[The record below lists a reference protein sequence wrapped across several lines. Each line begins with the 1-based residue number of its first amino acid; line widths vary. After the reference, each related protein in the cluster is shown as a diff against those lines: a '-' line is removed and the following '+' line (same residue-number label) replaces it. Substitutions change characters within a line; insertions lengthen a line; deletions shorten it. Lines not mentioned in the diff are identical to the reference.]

1 MREIEDQASLSSG
14 SHRRL
19 SAVNSQLRLG
29 MEGDRVG
36 RAAMEAR
43 PTQRCQQI
51 PQIPG
56 RYQIR
61 LRRTQGQ
68 DGAVFQRGR
77 SEEERAGESGRGRER
92 DKKEEAVTAR
102 AE

>member
-1 MREIEDQASLSSG
+1 MADGAGGYVRRLLDDTGWFPSDFPWRMREIEDQASLSSG

-29 MEGDRVG
+29 MEADRVG
-36 RAAMEAR
+36 RAAKDAR
-43 PTQRCQQI
+43 PTQRYQQI

-61 LRRTQGQ
+61 LRRT
-68 DGAVFQRGR
+68 R
-77 SEEERAGESGRGRER
+77 
-92 DKKEEAVTAR
+92 
-102 AE
+102 